1 MISGKQHY
9 LVALFIRQ
17 KITFLGSFMTF
28 LRGVISSVAAMLLF
42 AAVSSLFWSSK
53 IRGEKNISSE
63 GVIRTRPPKA
73 LTGMYISI
81 LVFFVIGTLVPVVY
95 LYVGN
100 DKNANVTALIITA
113 AISLILSILC
123 FFGYAFVTFNY
134 VISDD
139 EGIHVYRLFRKE
151 KYFRYEEF
159 GSFKDTINL
168 GLKGELK
175 GFDKNNKKIF
185 AIEGL
190 HIGASIVADRLRAH
204 GVKEQH

>member
-17 KITFLGSFMTF
+17 KVTFLGSFMTF

-42 AAVSSLFWSSK
+42 AAVSSLFLSSK

-63 GVIRTRPPKA
+63 GVIRNRPPKA
-73 LTGMYISI
+73 LTGMFI
-81 LVFFVIGTLVPVVY
+81 
-95 LYVGN
+95 
-100 DKNANVTALIITA
+100 
-113 AISLILSILC
+113 
-123 FFGYAFVTFNY
+123 AF
-134 VISDD
+134 S
-139 EGIHVYRLFRKE
+139 EKK

-190 HIGASIVADRLRAH
+190 HIGASVVADRLRAH
-204 GVKEQH
+204 GVKEKH